1 MTFCFFYIKLF
12 EMSLVEECRLK
23 SIGELSFDFK
33 GGGCNTFTFG
43 IMLCF
48 ADDAYSI
55 CHS

>member
-1 MTFCFFYIKLF
+1 
-12 EMSLVEECRLK
+12 MSLVEECRLK

-48 ADDAYSI
+48 ANDAYSI